1 MIGFIGLGIM
11 GKPMA
16 RNLLKAGVELMV
28 YDINPAA
35 VEALT
40 AEGAAAG
47 SPDAIGEKLRGGIYH
62 SSQRTDCAGGAVWGE
77 WRGIRPQAWG
87 GGLRLQLCDTGG
99 VKALLGEAP
108 CDGSGICG
116 RAGERR
122 GAGSCGWNAGIY
134 GRRGGEGFDALKPYF
149 TIMGSSALLVGA
161 PGSGSVTKLANQVIV
176 NNTIAV
182 VSEAFCP
189 GGKGRG

>member
-47 SPDAIGEKLRGGIYH
+47 SPDAIGK
-62 SSQRTDCAGGAVWGE
+62 
-77 WRGIRPQAWG
+77 
-87 GGLRLQLCDTGG
+87 
-99 VKALLGEAP
+99 
-108 CDGSGICG
+108 
-116 RAGERR
+116 
-122 GAGSCGWNAGIY
+122 SC
-134 GRRGGEGFDALKPYF
+134 EVVF
-149 TIMGSSALLVGA
+149 TILPNG
-161 PGSGSVTKLANQVIV
+161 PIV
-176 NNTIAV
+176 QEV
-182 VSEAFCP
+182 LF
-189 GGKGRG
+189 G